1 MGFIRFTLSR
11 RSIIGSDP
19 LAKRVF
25 TYLITAMFILSTY
38 WMGVNIYRFLEAYAF
53 MNVPGGL
60 PIYYFRDFSI
70 WYNFSYAIISSML
83 FWIADFLA
91 IYRCFIIWD
100 RSYRIVALPFLLLVA
115 SIGTNGVNFHFFL
128 NGPKAIPN
136 GFRTIV
142 PLLDFVYPGHLGQN
156 VMTTALIAYKI
167 WRRHSESRAA
177 GIRVT
182 STITLLGVARIV
194 VESAMIYTMQM
205 LALVVL
211 HIKKHPLR
219 VVFQAAIVPSTGIVF
234 VLITMRIQRAVKES
248 ARQAPPTSIL
258 FPRWVDPED
267 PTSTTYTSPRRRTH
281 QSMTSP
287 FTSPVPV
294 FVNPDA
300 SEVDLES
307 NRYSSYTAP
316 TTGRHHRESLI
327 SILHPSV
334 VRETPRVGR
343 QWSRSTRSSR
353 QPAWM

>member
-1 MGFIRFTLSR
+1 MDDESFSFPPHFEFAAQRRRDEIEQVYMLAGFWIESALYGIYFVLFMGFTRFTLSR
-11 RSIIGSDP
+11 RSIGSDP

-25 TYLITAMFILSTY
+25 TYLITVMFILSTY
-38 WMGVNIYRFLEAYAF
+38 WMGVSARLPPSTSLPNSVLSATVPAGVNIYRFLEAYAL
-53 MNVPGGL
+53 MNAPGGL
-60 PIYYFRDFSI
+60 PIYYFRDFST

-91 IYRCFIIWD
+91 PPSYSTTPLQIYRCFIIWD

-136 GFRTIV
+136 GFRTIL

-219 VVFQAAIVPSTGIVF
+219 VVFQAAIVPSTDFIPETTTLSFPTFFGVILLPA
-234 VLITMRIQRAVKES
+234 VLA
-248 ARQAPPTSIL
+248 L
-258 FPRWVDPED
+258 
-267 PTSTTYTSPRRRTH
+267 
-281 QSMTSP
+281 
-287 FTSPVPV
+287 
-294 FVNPDA
+294 N
-300 SEVDLES
+300 
-307 NRYSSYTAP
+307 
-316 TTGRHHRESLI
+316 
-327 SILHPSV
+327 
-334 VRETPRVGR
+334 
-343 QWSRSTRSSR
+343 
-353 QPAWM
+353 